1 MKRTKSALK
10 RDRKYT
16 SAEKWE
22 KAYTKKRKSST
33 KKYVGKK
40 KK

>member
-10 RDRKYT
+10 RDRKYV

-22 KAYTKKRKSST
+22 KAYSKKRKSSI
-33 KKYVGKK
+33 KKYATKK